1 MQMGKGFIYVYFSL
15 LVINWNVK
23 KETETHLESI

>member
-23 KETETHLESI
+23 ETETHLESI